1 MTAAAIISAVLLL
14 ASAFAALVAVTL
26 LAEAMQLRRAGD
38 LTGYRVGLVAGL
50 LLIILT
56 AGTLTGR
63 HTPAPD
69 ACAQA
74 VPAP

>member
-1 MTAAAIISAVLLL
+1 MTAATIISAVLLL
-14 ASAFAALVAVTL
+14 ACAAGAVLAMALLAAALS
-26 LAEAMQLRRAGD
+26 RRLAGD